1 MAKDESQISRQAR
14 WQRKHR
20 AMGLCVL
27 CSKPA
32 FKGWRCRKHYEQHK
46 ITMRLRY
53 IPKVR
58 GRYNVGGI
66 AQTPPK
72 ARTATRTRL
81 AAAAGAADGTT
92 ASRAD
97 GSRRAKAVPAKPR
110 SGVATA
116 GARITGGAASSAPN
130 GAAASSGAAKAAAR
144 RKRVLPGK
152 AKTAGTARPRRST
165 NGSAGTGADR
175 RNGS

>member
-20 AMGLCVL
+20 ATGLCVL

-32 FKGWRCRKHYEQHK
+32 FKGWRCRNHYEQHK

-66 AQTPPK
+66 SETPPRV
-72 ARTATRTRL
+72 RTAARSTL
-81 AAAAGAADGTT
+81 AAVAGAADGAAT
-92 ASRAD
+92 SRAD
-97 GSRRAKAVPAKPR
+97 GSRRAKTAPARPR
-110 SGVATA
+110 AGATA
-116 GARITGGAASSAPN
+116 TSTRVARGSAAS

-144 RKRVLPGK
+144 RKRVQPGK
-152 AKTAGTARPRRST
+152 ATTAGAARPRRGT
-165 NGSAGTGADR
+165 KNSAGSGAER